1 MKNVNKTYLAVILLG
16 ALIVSPCLLIV
27 SQGEDGEPTIWNLIG
42 LAYTFALVAVVKKL
56 KLLED

>member
-1 MKNVNKTYLAVILLG
+1 MNKMNKTYLAVVLLG
-16 ALIVSPCLLIV
+16 ALIISPCLLIL
-27 SQGEDGEPTIWNLIG
+27 SEGKDGGPTIWNLIG